1 MRPEMSVEHGIAET
15 VIRFGL
21 IVSSGLTLL
30 CGYRVIEGPTVP
42 DRMVALDT
50 ISTNIVA
57 IGVLISLLTGQS
69 YFVLISLVLA
79 IIGFV
84 STTAVSMYI
93 KEGDI
98 IV

>member
-1 MRPEMSVEHGIAET
+1 MSVEHGIAET

>member
-1 MRPEMSVEHGIAET
+1 MSVEHSLVDT
-15 VIRFGL
+15 VIEAGL

-30 CGYRVIEGPTVP
+30 CGYRVIKGPTVP

-57 IGVLISLLTGQS
+57 IGVLVSLLTGQG

-79 IIGFV
+79 VIGFV

>member
-1 MRPEMSVEHGIAET
+1 MSVEHSLVEL
-15 VIRFGL
+15 VIQAGL
-21 IVSSGLTLL
+21 IISSDLTLL
-30 CGYRVIEGPTVP
+30 CGYRVIKGPTVP
-42 DRMVALDT
+42 DKMVALDT

-57 IGVLISLLTGQS
+57 IGVLVSLLTGQG